1 MLSFNLTEE
10 QEMIRQMAR
19 NFAKKEILPAA
30 EHYDQSDEFP
40 WPIIRK
46 AQKTGLISSNVPEA
60 YGGPGLGV
68 LEECIINEELAW
80 ACSGVQ
86 TVIMLNN
93 LASWPIILA
102 GSADQKERYLPR
114 LTDGG
119 ELAAYALTEP
129 AAGSDVAGIL
139 STAVRQGDEYIL
151 NGTKTWITNAP
162 VSSFFIIF
170 AKTDPAAKHRG
181 LSAFIV
187 ERDWPGVTCG
197 KPIPKMGQHAAWTGE
212 IVLED
217 VRVPAEN
224 RLGNDGDGFMIAMK
238 LFDRSRPPVAAAAV
252 GVARRALDE
261 ATRYSM
267 ERKAFGMPI
276 AALQAIGFMLADMAI
291 SVAAAEH
298 LVRHAAWLVD
308 NGQSNVKEAAMAK
321 AFAADMCMKVT
332 TDAVQVF
339 GGYGYS
345 REYPVEKLMRD
356 AKIYQIYE
364 GTSQIQRVIIARE
377 LTKGRV

>member
-80 ACSGVQ
+80 ACSGIQ

-119 ELAAYALTEP
+119 QLAAYALTEP

-139 STAVRQGDEYIL
+139 STAVRQGDEYVL

-162 VSSFFIIF
+162 VAGFFIIF
-170 AKTDPAAKHRG
+170 AKTDPEAKHRG
-181 LSAFIV
+181 ISAFIV

-212 IVLED
+212 IVMED
-217 VRVPAEN
+217 VRVPVEN
-224 RLGNDGDGFMIAMK
+224 RLGNDGDGFLIAMK
-238 LFDRSRPPVAAAAV
+238 VFDRSRPPVAAAAV

-267 ERKAFGMPI
+267 ERKAFGKPI

-308 NGQSNVKEAAMAK
+308 DGQSNVKEAAMAK

-377 LTKGRV
+377 LTKG

>member
-10 QEMIRQMAR
+10 QDMIRQMAR

-46 AQKTGLISSNVPEA
+46 AQKTGLISSNVPEE

-86 TVIMLNN
+86 TAIMLNN
-93 LASWPIILA
+93 LTSWPIILA

-119 ELAAYALTEP
+119 QLAAYGLTEP

-139 STAVRQGDEYIL
+139 STAVRKGDEYIL

-162 VSSFFIIF
+162 VASFFVIF
-170 AKTDPAAKHRG
+170 AKTDPEAKHRG
-181 LSAFIV
+181 ISAFIV

-217 VRVPAEN
+217 VHVPAEN
-224 RLGNDGDGFMIAMK
+224 RLGNDGDGFLITMK
-238 LFDRSRPPVAAAAV
+238 VFDHSRPPVAAAAV

-261 ATRYSM
+261 ATRYST
-267 ERKAFGMPI
+267 ERKAFGKPI
-276 AALQAIGFMLADMAI
+276 AALQAIGFMLADMAMNI
-291 SVAAAEH
+291 AAAEH

-308 NGQSNVKEAAMAK
+308 NGQANVKEAAMAK

-377 LTKGRV
+377 LTKG